1 MNYYLVIALRFNIE
15 SQLGKGTKMI
25 VYLPKTPPMD
35 NVNVFI
41 VEDTVSE
48 SDALVKVLEA
58 NNYNIVGVATNF
70 KDALETFYKS
80 KIDIVILDIFLDGS
94 PDGITF
100 AETINTVPNASKPF
114 VFLTSSTDRKIFERA
129 KLTQPFSFL
138 MKPFNEL
145 EILYALEMAVEKFY
159 AQEDVFLGDDED
171 TVISNEYLFIKK
183 GKSLKKVL
191 ITDIIYV
198 DVEEKYCNIY
208 TEKEKFVILISLTKI
223 LTLLDNPIFSRTHR
237 NYIVNTKHIIE
248 IVPSDN
254 LIMLTGNR
262 TATLSD
268 RYKDITK
275 KFRLL
280 K

>member
-1 MNYYLVIALRFNIE
+1 
-15 SQLGKGTKMI
+15 
-25 VYLPKTPPMD
+25 MD

-41 VEDTVSE
+41 VEDTATE
-48 SDALVKVLEA
+48 SNALIKVLEA
-58 NNYNIVGVATNF
+58 NNYNVVATATNF
-70 KDALETFYKS
+70 KDALATFYKE

-100 AETINTVPNASKPF
+100 AETINTVPGASKPF

-145 EILYALEMAVEKFY
+145 EILYAIEMAVEKFY

-171 TVISNEYLFIKK
+171 TVISDNYLFIKK
-183 GKSLKKVL
+183 GKSLKKVEVV
-191 ITDIIYV
+191 DIIYIE
-198 DVEEKYCNIY
+198 VEEKYCNIY

-223 LTLLDNPIFSRTHR
+223 LKLLDNTVFCRTHR
-237 NYIVNTKHIIE
+237 NFIVNTNHITE
-248 IVPSDN
+248 IIPPDN
-254 LIMLTGNR
+254 LILLKGNHK
-262 TATLSD
+262 ATLSE
-268 RYKDITK
+268 RYKSILKD
-275 KFRLL
+275 FRLL